1 MKFIL
6 VFLIGLF
13 IGNGFIMLGIDVV
26 DKYVIQKTKKYF
38 LDKKLKKQI
47 EGKRIR
53 DEKHMKE
60 YVNVLKKG
68 IKKC

>member
-6 VFLIGLF
+6 VFLIGIF